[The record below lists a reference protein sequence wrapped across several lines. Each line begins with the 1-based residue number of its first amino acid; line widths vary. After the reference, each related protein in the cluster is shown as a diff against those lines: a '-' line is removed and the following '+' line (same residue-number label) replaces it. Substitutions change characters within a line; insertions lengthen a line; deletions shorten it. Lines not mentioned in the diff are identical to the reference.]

1 MNDPHVVALLYKIE
15 HGRSVDY
22 REAEPMDHEEAGF
35 RVKIAK
41 QQVRFEF
48 KEHYATEDAARGAI
62 EDYMRAW
69 EFDAGLRGGPNYFKL
84 KFDHAQIED
93 RNPPPPTPGVIKIS
107 LHARAGMPTMTATL
121 TVLPPCYPPPPS
133 GIMLTPDVQTMY
145 DRYMGYL
152 QGKELLASMAYFC
165 LTVLESSTKTNRKEK
180 PRKVAAEMYEIKLEV
195 LDKIGHLSSKRG
207 GQQARKASGKDNDL
221 TDQDRRFL
229 KKAIEVVILRVAEKA
244 HDPDSDLP
252 ETSLSDLPPV

>member
-1 MNDPHVVALLYKIE
+1 
-15 HGRSVDY
+15 
-22 REAEPMDHEEAGF
+22 MDHEEAGF

-62 EDYMRAW
+62 EDYMCAW

-93 RNPPPPTPGVIKIS
+93 RNPTPGVVVLSGRPVRVEVK
-107 LHARAGMPTMTATL
+107 LGKATL

-145 DRYMGYL
+145 DRYMGYR
-152 QGKELLASMAYFC
+152 QGKEPLASMAYFC
-165 LTVLESSTKTNRKEK
+165 LTILELSTKEERNR
-180 PRKVAAEMYEIKLEV
+180 RKMASKMYGIELGV
-195 LDKIGHLSSKRG
+195 LDKIGHLSSERG

-221 TDQDRRFL
+221 TAQGRHFL
-229 KKAIEVVILRVAEKA
+229 EEAIEVVIRRAAKKA
-244 HDPDSDLP
+244 HDPDGDLP
-252 ETSLSDLPPV
+252 EISLSDIPPV

>member
-1 MNDPHVVALLYKIE
+1 MNDPRVVALLYKIE

-69 EFDAGLRGGPNYFKL
+69 KFDAGLRGGPNYFKL
-84 KFDHAQIED
+84 EFDHAQIED
-93 RNPPPPTPGVIKIS
+93 RNPPPEPGMTKIS

-121 TVLPPCYPPPPS
+121 TVMPPCYPPPPS

-145 DRYMGYL
+145 DRYMGYR
-152 QGKELLASMAYFC
+152 QGKELLAGMAYFC
-165 LTVLESSTKTNRKEK
+165 LTILELSTKEERNR
-180 PRKVAAEMYEIKLEV
+180 RKMASKMYGIELGV
-195 LDKIGHLSSKRG
+195 LDKIGCLSSERG

-221 TDQDRRFL
+221 TAQDRHFL
-229 KKAIEVVILRVAEKA
+229 EEAIKVVIRRAAEKA
-244 HDPDSDLP
+244 HDPDGDLP
-252 ETSLSDLPPV
+252 EISLSDILPV